1 MSYITIDSSTS
12 STTVIVFDEDLK
24 IIKKFQKEHKQIY
37 TKDGFVEHDLEEIY
51 QNLIYLVKRASEILP
66 DPKFI
71 SLTNQ
76 RETFGLFEKKT
87 GKPVH
92 NAIVWQCTRGQSFC
106 DDILSNENLNR
117 LILEKTGLKISS
129 FFSGSKL
136 NWAIRNIDNL
146 KLKLQSGEVLFGT
159 IDTYLIYRLTNLQ
172 HYVTDTTNAS
182 RTLLFNCEKN
192 IWDNE
197 LLETFDIGEIKL
209 PLIKSSA
216 DNFGE
221 SNFEGAFK
229 KNIMIAGVAGD
240 AQASFFA
247 NSCFNK
253 GDTKITTGTGFNI
266 QTNIGNEF
274 LIDSNFFTSLAYT
287 NNNKN
292 VYALECLSSFAGA
305 TISWLKN
312 NLNIINSAA
321 ESEEMSNAL
330 ENNGGVYLV
339 PAFTGLGPPYWINNA
354 KAAFFGIGA
363 STNKN
368 HIVRASLE
376 SVAYQMVVYLEFLA
390 NTKKIKPESLA
401 IDGGMV
407 KNIFFVQIIA
417 DLLGIEVHIPEI
429 EEMSSYGSLLFGI
442 KKYNNINDFSDLSNF
457 KLQRK
462 IISPKKNEVILS
474 SYEKWK
480 AIIDKHFM

>member
-146 KLKLQSGEVLFGT
+146 KPKLQSGEVLFGT

-229 KNIMIAGVAGD
+229 KNIMITGVAGD

-376 SVAYQMVVYLEFLA
+376 SVAYQMVVYPEFLA

>member
-1 MSYITIDSSTS
+1 MGYITIDSSTS

-24 IIKKFQKEHKQIY
+24 IKKKFQKEHKQIY
-37 TKDGFVEHDLEEIY
+37 TSEGFVEHDLEEIFK
-51 QNLIYLVKRASEILP
+51 NLLILVRNASEILP
-66 DPKFI
+66 NPKFI
-71 SLTNQ
+71 SITNQ
-76 RETFGLFEKKT
+76 RETFALFHKNT
-87 GKPVH
+87 GKPAH
-92 NAIVWQCTRGQSFC
+92 NAVVWQCSRGQSFC
-106 DDILSNENLNR
+106 DEISSNNDVYE
-117 LILEKTGLKISS
+117 LILKKTGLKIST

-136 NWAIRNIDNL
+136 NWIIKNIPDIKS
-146 KLKLQSGEVLFGT
+146 KLLNGDILFGT
-159 IDTYLIYRLTNLQ
+159 IDTYLIYRLTNLK

-197 LLETFDIGEIKL
+197 LLSVFDVDGINL
-209 PLIKSSA
+209 PLVKSSS

-221 SNFEGAFK
+221 SNFDSAFK
-229 KNIMIAGVAGD
+229 KDVMICGVAGD

-266 QTNIGNEF
+266 QTNIGNKF
-274 LIDSNFFTSLAYT
+274 LIDSNFLTSLAFT
-287 NNNKN
+287 IDKKN
-292 VYALECLSSFAGA
+292 TYALECLSSFAGA

-339 PAFTGLGPPYWINNA
+339 PAFTGLGPPYWKTSA
-354 KAAFFGIGA
+354 KAAFFGISA
-363 STNKN
+363 TTNKN

-390 NTKKIKPESLA
+390 NTKNIKPKSLA

-417 DLLGIEVHIPEI
+417 DLLEIEVHIPEI
-429 EEMSSYGSLLFGI
+429 EEMSSYGSLLFGL
-442 KKYNNINDFSDLSNF
+442 KKYNNINDFYDLSNF

-462 IISPKKNEVILS
+462 MISPKKNEVISS

-480 AIIDKHFM
+480 TIIDKHFL